1 MPALRL
7 DPRRVRAG
15 TVAQWRAIERM
26 VDAVPAA
33 AFAMPTR
40 LGDWTVAELVAH
52 LGRNPSHLLRM
63 RDGVLQPGARRLD
76 ATTYYDD
83 AGAQAAA
90 IAARGREQAAGCSPD
105 MLRAAVHKQTDAAVA
120 ALAALD
126 DATLLPAA
134 GGVITLAH
142 YLPSRC
148 LEGCVHALDLAAAAG
163 VAAELDPEAEAV
175 TARLLAATLAARHP
189 GRSVEVRVP
198 PVVAVQVLSGPRHT
212 RGTPPNV
219 VETDPVTWLELATGR
234 VSWAAALEAGRV
246 SASGERAD
254 LSSCLPVLS

>member
-1 MPALRL
+1 
-7 DPRRVRAG
+7 
-15 TVAQWRAIERM
+15 
-26 VDAVPAA
+26 
-33 AFAMPTR
+33 
-40 LGDWTVAELVAH
+40 
-52 LGRNPSHLLRM
+52 M
-63 RDGVLQPGARRLD
+63 RDGVIEPGARRLE
-76 ATTYYDD
+76 ATSYYDD

-90 IAARGREQAAGCSPD
+90 IAARGREHAAGRSPG
-105 MLRAAVHKQTDAAVA
+105 MLRAAVHHQTDAAIT
-120 ALAALD
+120 ALAELD

-148 LEGCVHALDLAAAAG
+148 LEGCLHALDLAAATG
-163 VAAELDPEAEAV
+163 VTAELDPEAEAV
-175 TARLLAATLAARHP
+175 TARLLAAILAARYP

-198 PVVAVQVLSGPRHT
+198 PVVAVQALPGPRHT

-234 VSWAAALEAGRV
+234 VSWVEALEAGRV

-254 LSSCLPVLS
+254 LAAWLPVLR